1 MKEHSCENCKHID
14 KGIESQECT
23 GCIHNA
29 IEKWQPMTNGDRIR
43 RMSDEEL
50 AIFLE
55 AIECSSHHWCE
66 ECTTLK
72 GKPCNGLNDTSN
84 ALVADRLKWLKAE
97 VE

>member
-14 KGIESQECT
+14 KGIESPECT

-29 IEKWQPMTNGDRIR
+29 LDKWQPMTNGDRIR

-50 AIFLE
+50 AESLKSIGIMNGHFLR
-55 AIECSSHHWCE
+55 IQ
-66 ECTTLK
+66 
-72 GKPCNGLNDTSN
+72 GKEVS
-84 ALVADRLKWLKAE
+84 VEWVEKWLKKE